1 MRHVQE
7 CLLSIACNFRAVS
20 ARFAAALQ
28 VRSVVGDRMPVIEEH
43 RGTAF
48 SMRTRDALRR
58 ASDRLNAGPGRN
70 RGESPPGDA

>member
-1 MRHVQE
+1 MRYVQE

-48 SMRTRDALRR
+48 SMRDALRR

-70 RGESPPGDA
+70 RGESQPGDA